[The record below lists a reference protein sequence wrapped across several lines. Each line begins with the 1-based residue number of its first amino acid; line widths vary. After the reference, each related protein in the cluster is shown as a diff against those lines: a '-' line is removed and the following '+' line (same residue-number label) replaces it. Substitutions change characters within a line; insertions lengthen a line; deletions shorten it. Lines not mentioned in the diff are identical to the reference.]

1 MQKQQLLE
9 SLLASQAYIEIS
21 RGSTRPIKLDEILQR
36 RMEDFM
42 DRRLKQIYSGN
53 RKVEILE

>member
-9 SLLASQAYIEIS
+9 SLAYIEIS
-21 RGSTRPIKLDEILQR
+21 RGATRPIRLDEILQR

-53 RKVEILE
+53 FKTESLE